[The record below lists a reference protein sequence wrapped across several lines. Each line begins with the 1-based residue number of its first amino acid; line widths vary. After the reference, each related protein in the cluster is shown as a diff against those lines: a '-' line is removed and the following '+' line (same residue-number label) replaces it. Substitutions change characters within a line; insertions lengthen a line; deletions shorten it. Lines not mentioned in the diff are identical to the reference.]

1 MFTGLVQGVGT
12 VAARDESH
20 LEIAFPPS
28 LWDDALSL
36 GESVA
41 INGACLTVTHFTESQ
56 MSFDVSQETWNRTSL
71 GQLKPDS
78 AVNLERA
85 MRATDRFGGHIV
97 QGHVD
102 GVGKVL
108 SKTDTGEFIVFRFE
122 IPAEGTLF
130 LIDKGSITIDGVS
143 LTVVQP
149 TGTEFD
155 VWVIPHTL
163 ANTNLNTHNPGD
175 EVNLEYDVIAK
186 YVQRL
191 VKPFIA

>member
-1 MFTGLVQGVGT
+1 VFTGLVQGVGT

-20 LEIAFPPS
+20 LEIAFPPDLWSDS
-28 LWDDALSL
+28 LTE

-78 AVNLERA
+78 TVNLERA

-108 SKTDTGEFIVFRFE
+108 SKTDAGEFIVFRFE
-122 IPAEGTLF
+122 IPAEGTPF

-149 TGTEFD
+149 SGTEFD

-163 ANTNLNTHNPGD
+163 ANTNLNSRNPGD

>member
-1 MFTGLVQGVGT
+1 VFTGLVQGVGT

-20 LEIAFPPS
+20 LEIAFPPDLWSDS
-28 LWDDALSL
+28 LTE

-78 AVNLERA
+78 TVNLERA

-122 IPAEGTLF
+122 IPAEGTPF

-149 TGTEFD
+149 SGTEFD

-163 ANTNLNTHNPGD
+163 ANTNLNSRNPGD

>member
-20 LEIAFPPS
+20 LEIAFPPNLWSDS
-28 LWDDALSL
+28 LSE

-56 MSFDVSQETWNRTSL
+56 MSFDVSPETWNRTSL
-71 GQLKPDS
+71 GQLKFDS
-78 AVNLERA
+78 SVNIERA

-163 ANTNLNTHNPGD
+163 ANTNLNSRNPGD

>member
-20 LEIAFPPS
+20 LEIAFPPDLWSDS
-28 LWDDALSL
+28 LTE

-78 AVNLERA
+78 TVNLERA

-108 SKTDTGEFIVFRFE
+108 SKTDAGEFIVFRFE
-122 IPAEGTLF
+122 IPAEGTPF

-149 TGTEFD
+149 SGTEFD

-163 ANTNLNTHNPGD
+163 ANTNLNSRNPGD

>member
-20 LEIAFPPS
+20 LEIAFPPNLWSDS
-28 LWDDALSL
+28 LTE

-56 MSFDVSQETWNRTSL
+56 MSFDVSPETWNRTSL
-71 GQLKPDS
+71 GQLKLDS
-78 AVNLERA
+78 SVNIERA

-163 ANTNLNTHNPGD
+163 ANTNLNTRNPGD

>member
-20 LEIAFPPS
+20 LEIAFPLDLWSDS
-28 LWDDALSL
+28 LTE

-56 MSFDVSQETWNRTSL
+56 MSFDVSPETWNRTSL
-71 GQLKPDS
+71 GQLKFDS
-78 AVNLERA
+78 SVNIERA

-102 GVGKVL
+102 GVGKVM

-163 ANTNLNTHNPGD
+163 ANTNLNSRKPGD

>member
-12 VAARDESH
+12 VAARGETH
-20 LEIAFPPS
+20 LEIAFPPNLWSDS
-28 LWDDALSL
+28 LTE

-56 MSFDVSQETWNRTSL
+56 MSFDVSLETWNRTSL

-78 AVNLERA
+78 TVNLERA

-108 SKTDTGEFIVFRFE
+108 SKTDSGDFTVIRFE
-122 IPAEGTLF
+122 IPAEGTPF

-163 ANTNLNTHNPGD
+163 ANTNLNSRKPGD

>member
-20 LEIAFPPS
+20 LEIAFPPNLWSDS
-28 LWDDALSL
+28 LSE

-56 MSFDVSQETWNRTSL
+56 MSFDVSPETWNRTSL
-71 GQLKPDS
+71 GQLKFDS
-78 AVNLERA
+78 SVNIERA

-122 IPAEGTLF
+122 IPAEGTQF

-163 ANTNLNTHNPGD
+163 ANTNLNSRNPGD

>member
-20 LEIAFPPS
+20 LEIAFPPDLWSDS
-28 LWDDALSL
+28 LTE

-78 AVNLERA
+78 TVNLERA

-122 IPAEGTLF
+122 IPAEGTPF

-149 TGTEFD
+149 SGTEFD

-163 ANTNLNTHNPGD
+163 ANTNLNSRNPGD

>member
-20 LEIAFPPS
+20 LEIAFPPNLWSDS
-28 LWDDALSL
+28 LTE

-78 AVNLERA
+78 TVNLERA

-108 SKTDTGEFIVFRFE
+108 STTDSGEFTVIRFE
-122 IPAEGTLF
+122 IPAEGTPF

-163 ANTNLNTHNPGD
+163 ANTNLNTRKPGD

>member
-20 LEIAFPPS
+20 LEIAFPPDLWSDS
-28 LWDDALSL
+28 LTE

-56 MSFDVSQETWNRTSL
+56 MSFDVSPETWNRTSL
-71 GQLKPDS
+71 GQLKLDS
-78 AVNLERA
+78 TVNIERA

-102 GVGKVL
+102 GVGKVM

-143 LTVVQP
+143 LTVVHP

-163 ANTNLNTHNPGD
+163 ANTNLNTRNPGD